1 MTRMRNDENDK
12 DEDKEND
19 KDGQFFKQ
27 LKTAGSGLISCN
39 GMGEDNGGHRTLTPS
54 TGHTGYA
61 GQYHLEPL
69 VEDRTRAQNIPEDN
83 FKYLLVHYTH
93 NISQDNLFTSSHCI
107 VQC

>member
-1 MTRMRNDENDK
+1 MRNDENDK

-39 GMGEDNGGHRTLTPS
+39 GMGEDNGIHRTLIPS

-61 GQYHLEPL
+61 G
-69 VEDRTRAQNIPEDN
+69 
-83 FKYLLVHYTH
+83 
-93 NISQDNLFTSSHCI
+93 
-107 VQC
+107 